1 MRDAIKRALASPP
14 PRGAVAV
21 VVVGLLVTAFAVL
34 LTRNPG
40 QAGATV
46 DYVRPAG
53 TDFRQSKTV
62 KLGNGGNAQ
71 IVDGKIFAVA
81 PNEVGDRLFTIEA
94 SLRANAGPGAKIS
107 DVRCQVKLPQ
117 GVLNGQSEGRRAAFP
132 RPLANTADDAI
143 KEGAPVDFTNGSDEQ
158 AGVDL
163 REIFFKYVIGGD
175 PSVEWSNLAAGQH
188 TWHWAYPKP
197 VQKTRDN
204 FAIVLVSHG
213 GQTIPI
219 ACTPEAKG
227 PGGSFKATVR
237 TAVKLP

>member
-1 MRDAIKRALASPP
+1 VRDAIKRALASPP

-40 QAGATV
+40 EAGAAI
-46 DYVRPAG
+46 DYVSKTP
-53 TDFRQSKTV
+53 FPESKTV
-62 KLGNGGNAQ
+62 KFGKGGAQ
-71 IVDGKIFAVA
+71 IVDGKILAVA
-81 PNEVGDRLFTIEA
+81 PNEVGDRLFTIET
-94 SLRANAGPGAKIS
+94 SLRANAGPGAKIT

-117 GVLNGQSEGRRAAFP
+117 GVIIGQSEGRRAAFP

-143 KEGAPVDFTNGSDEQ
+143 KDGVPVDFTNGSDEQ
-158 AGVDL
+158 AGVTL
-163 REIFFKYVIGGD
+163 RNNVFFKYVIGGD
-175 PSVEWSNLAAGQH
+175 PSVEWSELAAGQH

-197 VQKTRDN
+197 VQRTRDN

-227 PGGSFKATVR
+227 AGGSFKATAR

>member
-21 VVVGLLVTAFAVL
+21 VVLGLLVTVFAVA

-40 QAGATV
+40 QAGASI
-46 DYVRPAG
+46 DYVSNAKFPE
-53 TDFRQSKTV
+53 SKTV
-62 KLGNGGNAQ
+62 KLGKGGTQ
-71 IVDGKIFAVA
+71 IVDGKISAVA
-81 PNEVGDRLFTIEA
+81 PNDVGDRLFTIEA
-94 SLRANAGPGAKIS
+94 SLRANAGPGAKVT
-107 DVRCQVKLPQ
+107 DVRCQVKLPH
-117 GVLNGQSEGRRAAFP
+117 GVLIGQSEGRRSAFP

-143 KEGAPVDFTNGSDEQ
+143 KEGEPVDFMNGSDEQ
-158 AGVDL
+158 AGVTL
-163 REIFFKYVIGGD
+163 RNGVFFKYVVGGD

-197 VQKTRDN
+197 VQRTRVN

-213 GQTIPI
+213 GETVPI
-219 ACTPEAKG
+219 SCTPQAKG
-227 PGGSFKATVR
+227 AGGSFAATAR